1 MKDYY
6 KHTRLVID
14 KYNNIMD
21 DIKTKTTETDEESDE
36 FVMNFCLHLAHALI
50 KDTGSGQ
57 LAREELGK
65 VADIINDV
73 IM

>member
-6 KHTRLVID
+6 SHTRKVID
-14 KYNNIMD
+14 TYNNISN
-21 DIKTKTTETDEESDE
+21 DIKIGVSEVDENKDE
-36 FVMNFCLHLAHALI
+36 FMQNFCLHLAHALI

-57 LAREELGK
+57 LAREELCK

-73 IM
+73 IR

>member
-6 KHTRLVID
+6 SHTRKVID
-14 KYNNIMD
+14 TYNNISN
-21 DIKTKTTETDEESDE
+21 DIKIGVSEVDEDKDE
-36 FVMNFCLHLAHALI
+36 FMQNFCLHLAHALI

-57 LAREELGK
+57 LAREELCK

-73 IM
+73 IR